1 MLTLIYALI
10 LFVACT
16 LLYVIS
22 FVALVVCYPFDCK
35 RRVVHTISKWL
46 TDIVFGLPPMWHR
59 RVIGAENVDPDK
71 AYVIVL
77 NHNSMVDIIC
87 FYCVP
92 LVFKWVSKREVYKI
106 PYIGRFLLMHG
117 DIIINRSSA
126 SEAMGKVMNEG
137 KMWIDRGASVCIF
150 PEGTRSKDGEI
161 HRFKAGAFLLAKKTG
176 APILPV
182 VLDGTK
188 GVMRGKLRFNWRNTI
203 TMSILPAIDADK
215 VAATDTKELMATV
228 HDDMVAELAR
238 IRGEKNE

>member
-1 MLTLIYALI
+1 MLTLIYSLI
-10 LFVACT
+10 LLVACT

-22 FVALVVCYPFDCK
+22 FVALVVCYPFDPK
-35 RRVVHTISKWL
+35 RKVVHTISKWL

-59 RVIGAENVDPDK
+59 RVLGAGHVDPRQ

-92 LVFKWVSKREVYKI
+92 LVFKWVSKYEVYKI
-106 PYIGRFLLMHG
+106 PYIGRFLMMHG
-117 DIIINRSSA
+117 DIIIDRGSA
-126 SEAMGKVMNEG
+126 SQAMGKVMNEG

-176 APILPV
+176 VPILPV

-188 GVMRGKLRFNWRNTI
+188 SVMRSWWRLNWRNTI
-203 TMSILPAIDADK
+203 TISILPPIDAER
-215 VAATDTKELMATV
+215 VAATDTKDLMVSV

-238 IRGEKNE
+238 IRSGKNE